1 VIPSEWLDQAR
12 RRIESHI
19 RHTPLTHD
27 ARRGLYIKWENHQ
40 VTGSFKA
47 RGALNKVLALEPW
60 EREAGLVAVSA
71 GNHGQG
77 VALAAQMS
85 ATNVEVFVPESAVPK
100 KVDAMRALG
109 AEVRFVP
116 GGYAEAEAA
125 GYAYALENQKTWI
138 SPYNDG
144 QVIAGQG
151 TLALEV
157 LDELPDGILNWIVP
171 VGGGGL
177 VSGIGAALKNVTPRP
192 RLIGVQSEAS
202 AFAYNLFK
210 RGTQADVQDLPTL
223 ADGLSGAVEESSVTI
238 PLMREFVDD
247 MLLVSEREI
256 AQAIAFAWYEYGE
269 TIEGSSAVTLA
280 AHLTGKV
287 EEPALAVITGGNIQ
301 PELHAEILSRYAEK
315 SWG

>member
-1 VIPSEWLDQAR
+1 VIPSEWLEQAR
-12 RRIESHI
+12 VRIEPHI

-27 ARRGLYIKWENHQ
+27 ARRGLYVKWENHQ
-40 VTGSFKA
+40 RTGSFKA
-47 RGALNKVLALEPW
+47 RGAFNKVLSLEAW

-77 VALAAQMS
+77 VALAARMS
-85 ATNVEVFVPESAVPK
+85 ATKVEVFVPESAVAK
-100 KVDAMRALG
+100 KVQAMRELG

-116 GGYAEAEAA
+116 GGYAEAEAE
-125 GYAYALENQKTWI
+125 GYAYAVEKQKTWI

-144 QVIAGQG
+144 QIIAGQG
-151 TLALEV
+151 TAALEA
-157 LDELPDGILNWIVP
+157 LDELPDGVATWIAP

-177 VSGIGAALKNVTPRP
+177 ISGIGAVLRNVTPRP

-223 ADGLSGAVEESSVTI
+223 GDGLSGAVEEGSVTI

-247 MLLVSEREI
+247 MLLVSEHDI
-256 AQAIAFAWYEYGE
+256 AQAIAFAWYEYGQ

-280 AHLTGKV
+280 ALLTGKV
-287 EEPALAVITGGNIQ
+287 EGPALVVITGGNIQ
-301 PELHAEILSRYAEK
+301 PEVHAEILARYAEK
-315 SWG
+315 SWD